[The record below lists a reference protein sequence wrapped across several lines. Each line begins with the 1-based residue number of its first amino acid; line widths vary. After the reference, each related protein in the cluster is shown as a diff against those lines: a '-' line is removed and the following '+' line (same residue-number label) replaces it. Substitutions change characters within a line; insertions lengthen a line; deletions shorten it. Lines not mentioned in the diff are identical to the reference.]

1 MAGIVA
7 EKIVYG
13 NAEGGAED
21 LTKIKAIL
29 TQLRRPSSE
38 IQLKQNWGSLQAKNL
53 IESHKLAYESLVAA
67 MAERA
72 TVDECCE
79 IIQQNL

>member
-1 MAGIVA
+1 M
-7 EKIVYG
+7 
-13 NAEGGAED
+13 
-21 LTKIKAIL
+21 LFRSIL

-38 IQLKQNWGSLQAKNL
+38 IQLKQNWGSLRAKNL
-53 IESHKLAYESLVAA
+53 IESHKIAYEALVTA

-72 TVDECCE
+72 TVDECCD